1 MTEAEALAKMKRQ
14 CKVLSEALTDTE
26 LVGFLNDHRTGAD
39 PDYTYDL
46 RRSIYEALGSAMTV
60 LDQQFSRG
68 GVSYTRADLFK
79 LRKQFRPLVVGVVV
93 RDIS

>member
-1 MTEAEALAKMKRQ
+1 MTETEALAKMKRQ
-14 CKVLSEALTDTE
+14 CKVLSEALTDNE
-26 LVGFLNDHRTGAD
+26 LIGFLDDYRTGAD
-39 PDYTYDL
+39 PDYTYDM

-68 GVSYTRADLFK
+68 GVSYTRADLFR